1 VGKLNLFHL
10 RNYCAAVNQSRPDSL
25 ICVQWNGSLG
35 RTANHAIVVAQLL
48 VPKPEDSKEY
58 VNHGPQPFIVQIRD
72 MKTHEPLPG
81 IAVGDIGP
89 KYGYAPMDNGYM
101 LFDHLNVPHSA
112 MLSRYSMVDPNTCT
126 YSKPANPAV
135 VYGSL
140 TAVRAKIVMRA
151 RLVLARA
158 VTVAVRY
165 TAIRRQFSDRDD
177 NSPGAVELSVLDYR
191 KSTPFVIRG
200 KEVQIC

>member
-1 VGKLNLFHL
+1 M
-10 RNYCAAVNQSRPDSL
+10 
-25 ICVQWNGSLG
+25 
-35 RTANHAIVVAQLL
+35 
-48 VPKPEDSKEY
+48 E
-58 VNHGPQPFIVQIRD
+58 
-72 MKTHEPLPG
+72 THKPLPG

-101 LFDHLNVPHSA
+101 LFDHLKVPHSA

-177 NSPGAVELSVLDYR
+177 NSVGAVELSVLDYR
-191 KSTPFVIRG
+191 KSILFVVHEIWCRFANERSNQLPYRYVYYLFLRPHSHCTTPGLPCKHYTREREPTSRKAISVD
-200 KEVQIC
+200 

>member
-1 VGKLNLFHL
+1 M
-10 RNYCAAVNQSRPDSL
+10 
-25 ICVQWNGSLG
+25 G

-48 VPKPEDSKEY
+48 VPKSQGSSEIVS
-58 VNHGPQPFIVQIRD
+58 HGPHPFIVQIRD
-72 MKTHEPLPG
+72 LETHQPLPG

-101 LFDHLNVPHSA
+101 LFDHVRVPHNA
-112 MLSRYSMVDPNTCT
+112 MLSKYSFVDPNTCT
-126 YSKPANPAV
+126 YSKPANSAV

-151 RLVLARA
+151 RMVLARA

-177 NSPGAVELSVLDYR
+177 ASTDAPELSVLDYR
-191 KSTPFVIRG
+191 KLAKRNKDP
-200 KEVQIC
+200 

>member
-1 VGKLNLFHL
+1 
-10 RNYCAAVNQSRPDSL
+10 
-25 ICVQWNGSLG
+25 
-35 RTANHAIVVAQLL
+35 
-48 VPKPEDSKEY
+48 
-58 VNHGPQPFIVQIRD
+58 
-72 MKTHEPLPG
+72 MKTHKPLPG
-81 IAVGDIGP
+81 IAAGDIGP

-101 LFDHLNVPHSA
+101 LFDHLKVPHSA

-177 NSPGAVELSVLDYR
+177 NSAGAAELSVLDYR
-191 KSTPFVIRG
+191 KRILRSFTKLRCKFADL
-200 KEVQIC
+200 CSN

>member
-1 VGKLNLFHL
+1 M
-10 RNYCAAVNQSRPDSL
+10 
-25 ICVQWNGSLG
+25 
-35 RTANHAIVVAQLL
+35 AQLL
-48 VPKPEDSKEY
+48 VPKSEHSEEY

-72 MKTHEPLPG
+72 METHQPLPG

-101 LFDHLNVPHSA
+101 LFDHLRVPHSA

-151 RLVLARA
+151 RMVLARA
-158 VTVAVRY
+158 VTVAIRY

-177 NSPGAVELSVLDYR
+177 RSKEAAELSVLDYR
-191 KSTPFVIRG
+191 KIPLVLARG
-200 KEVQIC
+200 NRFRATLTCVLISNCPDTHPTFTGNRFCSALYRICHASPV

>member
-1 VGKLNLFHL
+1 M
-10 RNYCAAVNQSRPDSL
+10 
-25 ICVQWNGSLG
+25 
-35 RTANHAIVVAQLL
+35 
-48 VPKPEDSKEY
+48 VPKSENSEELI
-58 VNHGPQPFIVQIRD
+58 NHGPQPFIVQIRD
-72 MKTHEPLPG
+72 MKTHKPLPG

-89 KYGYAPMDNGYM
+89 KYGYASMDNGYA
-101 LFDHLNVPHSA
+101 LFDGFKVPHSA

-151 RLVLARA
+151 RMVLARA
-158 VTVAVRY
+158 VTIAVRY

-177 NSPGAVELSVLDYR
+177 SSTKAPELAVLDYR
-191 KSTPFVIRG
+191 KWWHCPWSTRLFWRRMLTYVLISDRTNPYTTFACHSFCFALHW
-200 KEVQIC
+200 ICHAKIVREHTSRYFQG

>member
-1 VGKLNLFHL
+1 MLK
-10 RNYCAAVNQSRPDSL
+10 PEK
-25 ICVQWNGSLG
+25 WNGSLG

-48 VPKPEDSKEY
+48 VPKSKDSKEL
-58 VNHGPQPFIVQIRD
+58 VNHGPHPFIVQIRD
-72 MKTHEPLPG
+72 MSTHKPLQG

-101 LFDHLNVPHSA
+101 LFDQVRVPHNA
-112 MLSRYSMVDPNTCT
+112 MLSRYSLVDPNTCT

-151 RLVLARA
+151 RMVLARA
-158 VTVAVRY
+158 VTIAVRY
-165 TAIRRQFSDRDD
+165 TAIRRQFSDRDE
-177 NSPGAVELSVLDYR
+177 SSTKAPELSVLDYR
-191 KSTPFVIRG
+191 KSRF
-200 KEVQIC
+200 K

>member
-1 VGKLNLFHL
+1 MVDPLLWIDG
-10 RNYCAAVNQSRPDSL
+10 AADLLTS
-25 ICVQWNGSLG
+25 VQWNGSLG

-48 VPKPEDSKEY
+48 IPKSEDSGEY

-72 MKTHEPLPG
+72 MKTHRPLPG
-81 IAVGDIGP
+81 IAVGDIGV

-101 LFDHLNVPHSA
+101 LFDQFKVPHSA

-151 RLVLARA
+151 RMVLARA
-158 VTVAVRY
+158 VTIAVRY

-177 NSPGAVELSVLDYR
+177 NSAEAAELSVLDYR
-191 KSTPFVIRG
+191 KSTLLYG
-200 KEVQIC
+200 C

>member
-1 VGKLNLFHL
+1 
-10 RNYCAAVNQSRPDSL
+10 L
-25 ICVQWNGSLG
+25 IDTCQWNGSLG

-48 VPKPEDSKEY
+48 VPKPEDSEVY

-72 MKTHEPLPG
+72 MKTHKPLPG

-101 LFDHLNVPHSA
+101 LFDHLKVPHSA

-165 TAIRRQFSDRDD
+165 TTIRRQFSDRDD
-177 NSPGAVELSVLDYR
+177 NSAGAAELSVLDYR
-191 KSTPFVIRG
+191 KSILDEVR
-200 KEVQIC
+200 VQIC